1 MHPYSFADKL
11 CLVFFAVIIFAGLI
25 FYKKKKEGKPSLFV
39 ITGVGVLLI
48 WVFLMVTDQTWAF
61 WKAAYHSD
69 AKRVNEAAQMI
80 DIYSSS
86 IFNNILV
93 SIPTIWLLGAW
104 IWSYLLKDVAKDI
117 IKRENDDSIQEF
129 YFSCLFLFSAQLV
142 IGYYWPNITLFED
155 IKITNKAWGFIKH
168 ILRAFV
174 AVAPI
179 WYSFKFCNRYW
190 GYLKEELEQKKFND
204 SIYPTLMVAQGTFY
218 TFVGVSAILLIY
230 TGNKDISQIL
240 QGLKLAFL
248 TSVIGLLYSIAAR
261 FKIMA
266 ATKEYYAL
274 RAQRMPLDE
283 YDFYVLIKNIHDSLR
298 NDFQNIV
305 ENNNKA
311 LNVQTEVF
319 AQKIEEVF
327 GKLKEDMAT
336 TAQYSQ
342 SIKENFEM
350 QNKSAVQLR
359 GEIAG
364 LLEEANGAYS
374 NISQTAAA
382 FDRFIKESNAS
393 QLPKVVKDVAFV
405 AEQTNR
411 INNYAQSL
419 YSNIENNL
427 EKISRN
433 SEEIVSWTSNMDK
446 MATAN
451 QALSSE
457 IMQYHDAIGELNLPA
472 VAQTLKHLSDSYE
485 NLDKFKDRD
494 YTMLQQYNHMLE
506 EQKAAISEQLHLL
519 EDTIKMIRVSQASY
533 EGSTRALSNLAE
545 RVNQNTDN
553 VVGAFVNLDAQI
565 RKQSLKIEEEHY
577 KALLEQQKKYME
589 NLEAARNKTL
599 EASLDVTNAVLDRVK
614 NEFAERK

>member
-117 IKRENDDSIQEF
+117 IKRENDDSIQKF

-155 IKITNKAWGFIKH
+155 IKITNKAWGLIKH